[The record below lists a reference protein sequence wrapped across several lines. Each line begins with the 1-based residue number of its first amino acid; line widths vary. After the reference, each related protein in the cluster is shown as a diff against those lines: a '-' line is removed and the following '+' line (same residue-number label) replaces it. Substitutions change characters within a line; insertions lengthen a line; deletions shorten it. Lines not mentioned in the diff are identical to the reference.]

1 MAFLKLDKLGQVRRG
16 GGEWPALLCVVC
28 CEVAH
33 AVKLWNAIS
42 AAVPNCCSLPQG
54 RHGKKAKKEEED
66 EDDDDDDAMSS
77 DDEVEEDDNGGEE
90 PPKMHYRCAAAFAAV
105 GH

>member
-1 MAFLKLDKLGQVRRG
+1 MGNGQHF
-16 GGEWPALLCVVC
+16 CVVC
-28 CEVAH
+28 CEVGH
-33 AVKLWNAIS
+33 AVKLCNAFS
-42 AAVPNCCSLPQG
+42 AAVPHCCLLFQG
-54 RHGKKAKKEEED
+54 RHGKKAKKEED